1 MRGRGVEM
9 HRRMVGSP
17 LRRGDVWYFFFAG
30 VILWNDME
38 FDWGL
43 CSKFGVALENVLGG
57 DYVN

>member
-1 MRGRGVEM
+1 
-9 HRRMVGSP
+9 MV
-17 LRRGDVWYFFFAG
+17 LFFAG